1 MCNLQAVIIPNE
13 KLKKMLIFAK
23 IILIINIL
31 SALVR
36 LIIRPSDMIY
46 DLFTSLFL
54 FMAYNS
60 VYFIYMAI
68 YLIFCFF
75 NMIFL
80 FISSGI
86 IFQMLIQKT
95 LGELKD
101 YAGLILGVQ
110 LYLFVFYIFA
120 IIFTFPIYK
129 EMKAQFLEN
138 NGLIGRESRDQA
150 DVERPSGYNNIGNNQ
165 PNSNAN
171 QQNAQSNS
179 QAGFVA
185 FSGRGVV
192 VG

>member
-1 MCNLQAVIIPNE
+1 MCNLQAVIVPNE

-31 SALVR
+31 SAFVR
-36 LIIRPSDMIY
+36 LLIRPSDMIY

-75 NMIFL
+75 NTIFL

-86 IFQMLIQKT
+86 ILQMLIQNT
-95 LGELKD
+95 LGELKGS
-101 YAGLILGVQ
+101 AGLVLGVQ

-120 IIFTFPIYK
+120 IIFTFPLYK

-138 NGLIGRESRDQA
+138 AGLLGGDSRDQA
-150 DVERPSGYNNIGNNQ
+150 DVERPSRYNNIGNNQ
-165 PNSNAN
+165 ASSNAS

-179 QAGFVA
+179 GGFVP
-185 FSGRGVV
+185 FSGRGVA